1 MTKSIIIMGAT
12 NGIGLVTALELAT
25 AEHSVLLHGRSAEK
39 LGWAAASLP

>member
-1 MTKSIIIMGAT
+1 MTKSILVLGAT

-25 AEHSVLLHGRSAEK
+25 AGHTVLLHGRSAEK